1 VLLKD
6 LLSETYYLANTI
18 GFIFSTS
25 LLFALHIVMLPHK
38 YLMIMNYKPAETAE
52 LRVVLS

>member
-1 VLLKD
+1 MLLKD